1 MAITLLGTC
10 LLPGCVS
17 RTRRD
22 TSIVRGEIIEVG
34 DCQPLPELR
43 QRLRAGDDGSPR
55 LSMPRACSME
65 RRTPRVQRTVT
76 RRRDD
81 TGGRL
86 LLSAGLITTGVAVMG
101 LLSSGLGALAN
112 VTDSS
117 GGGGS
122 DFPTGTV
129 ATGGGVLVGAG
140 LFAMAV
146 AGDKVTTTD
155 SELTPEVTT
164 RRAWRPELP
173 TTPIE
178 LETPWGA
185 RISSEPDGEGVR
197 FPIDWA
203 QAGNLTRRQ
212 LAGIYKLHGKGVR
225 PVWIPSAD
233 DVARME
239 AALVGAAR

>member
-1 MAITLLGTC
+1 MAITLLGTG

-17 RTRRD
+17 RARRS
-22 TSIVRGEIIEVG
+22 TSIVRGEAQ
-34 DCQPLPELR
+34 DSACQPLPELR
-43 QRLRAGDDGSPR
+43 QHLHAGDDGNPR
-55 LSMPRACSME
+55 LSLQRACRVE
-65 RRTPRVQRTVT
+65 RRTRRFQHTGS

-81 TGGRL
+81 LGGRL
-86 LLSAGLITTGVAVMG
+86 LLSAGLVTVGVAAIG
-101 LLSSGLGALAN
+101 LISTGLGAVAN
-112 VTDSS
+112 ATESS
-117 GGGGS
+117 SDGGG

-129 ATGGGVLVGAG
+129 ATAGGVLVGAG

-146 AGDKVTTTD
+146 GGDKVTATD

-164 RRAWRPELP
+164 RRAWLPEEP

-185 RISSEPDGEGVR
+185 RVPSQPDGGGVR

-203 QAGNLTRRQ
+203 QAGQLTRQQ
-212 LAGIYKLHGKGVR
+212 LAGIYKLHGGAAR

-239 AALVGAAR
+239 AALVSRR